1 MSNKLTPT
9 KAKMELAV
17 QQTKLAR
24 FQAKLQTL
32 VAVIPELADANKLKN
47 FQIRAAG
54 IDSTHL
60 DFQAALNRILEL
72 NQYVEEEEQITGDI
86 EQSQAF
92 EDLLY
97 QIKEALLD
105 HAPAPVQ
112 APPAEPVTTTKGK
125 PNLPCINIP
134 TFDGTYE
141 HFATFKS
148 LFDALVHTHPTL
160 TDIEKYSYLR
170 SLLIGTALSSIQSF
184 PFTEQQYLPAY
195 QTLVRRFSNKR
206 VIANN
211 LCAKIFN
218 CKPMTHEGQLPMFID
233 IFNVHVE
240 AFKSAGVLNQG
251 DFLLTFQ
258 ALRLLDP
265 VSRQA
270 FEDTFKNAGKS
281 DIPMYKDVLKFV
293 QDRVSVTEMMPVTN
307 MKVVPSSK
315 PVVPKFY
322 GQSNS
327 NIKRTLV
334 TNVTPSVP
342 RTRQTGNSCPL
353 CNKDHRIIEC
363 NQFRAMSVPER
374 YNALRD
380 KHLCF
385 SCFGPHSRSM
395 CSSKFACRSCASKSH
410 HTMLHTDTA
419 VSAPGITIPTVEPLP
434 SSSRNLPSSLSGNA
448 IPNPSDNT
456 LSQQVLLG
464 TALVSIADVFGR
476 HHDVRILIDPG
487 SMINIVTQSLRD
499 KLCLPTRP
507 SSIRVSGIGSGPP
520 QPTNGSVMCKVNSKH
535 NDFSINV
542 DAVILPQI
550 ASNIP
555 SLPVTQDVIKRL
567 ASVKLADPDFYHPAT
582 VQMLIGAQYYAEI
595 MQSTEPIVPG
605 HPSLVPSQFGT
616 LALGISPASSSPCAT
631 HHSFFISESES
642 DLSNQLRK
650 FWEMEEVQV
659 KIPMDPE
666 DVQCEQHFVDTHY
679 REPNGVYVVR
689 LPFRDETPPDLG
701 NNIAAATDRLLKL
714 ERRFEKQPDFK
725 NLYHANLQDYVDS
738 GHMTLAKTPASYSLT
753 HHGVLKQSS
762 TTRLRVV
769 FNPAE
774 KSHSSLPSLNESL
787 LIGPKLQ
794 NNINDIILNFRCHP
808 IVLLADIKQMY
819 RGVKLDPRDW
829 KYQQILWR
837 FSPYEPIQTY
847 EINRVCFG
855 VSSSPFHAL
864 RVIKQ
869 LIKDEG
875 DRFPAAAQV
884 LDTDVYI
891 DDVCTGASSVDEAC
905 QLRADLSALLGK
917 AGFELRK
924 WSSSHPSVLAGLD
937 VDLLEKPHKFG
948 DAETIQVLGIQWD
961 SKEDVFC
968 YQVETLSD
976 CLTKRQVLSQI
987 ARMYDLPGF
996 LGPVVIWMKILLQQ
1010 VWLQGLGW
1018 DDPLPSDMLDQWNK
1032 FVSDMPCLRELKIP
1046 RYILDTY
1053 VYPPELIG
1061 FSDASS
1067 SAMAAVVYLR
1077 VVCSDQRVLVN
1088 LIRAKTKVAP
1098 VKPVTI
1104 PRLELTASY
1113 MLALLV
1119 ESLQPFR
1126 EQLRIETIKLFT
1138 DSMVVL
1144 SWLRTPPHLL
1154 KVFVANRVVKILDVT
1169 LPTQWSHVPTTE
1181 NPADIASRGCFPS
1194 HLVQHDMWWHGP
1206 PFLLDDPASWPKC
1219 PQVVPTEP
1227 VPELKS
1233 PVVSAH
1239 VTIDNCGTAFLER
1252 FSSFTRAQRVIAWIL
1267 RFKQN

>member
-1 MSNKLTPT
+1 
-9 KAKMELAV
+9 
-17 QQTKLAR
+17 
-24 FQAKLQTL
+24 
-32 VAVIPELADANKLKN
+32 
-47 FQIRAAG
+47 
-54 IDSTHL
+54 
-60 DFQAALNRILEL
+60 
-72 NQYVEEEEQITGDI
+72 
-86 EQSQAF
+86 
-92 EDLLY
+92 
-97 QIKEALLD
+97 
-105 HAPAPVQ
+105 
-112 APPAEPVTTTKGK
+112 
-125 PNLPCINIP
+125 
-134 TFDGTYE
+134 
-141 HFATFKS
+141 
-148 LFDALVHTHPTL
+148 
-160 TDIEKYSYLR
+160 
-170 SLLIGTALSSIQSF
+170 
-184 PFTEQQYLPAY
+184 
-195 QTLVRRFSNKR
+195 
-206 VIANN
+206 
-211 LCAKIFN
+211 
-218 CKPMTHEGQLPMFID
+218 
-233 IFNVHVE
+233 
-240 AFKSAGVLNQG
+240 
-251 DFLLTFQ
+251 
-258 ALRLLDP
+258 
-265 VSRQA
+265 
-270 FEDTFKNAGKS
+270 
-281 DIPMYKDVLKFV
+281 
-293 QDRVSVTEMMPVTN
+293 
-307 MKVVPSSK
+307 
-315 PVVPKFY
+315 
-322 GQSNS
+322 
-327 NIKRTLV
+327 
-334 TNVTPSVP
+334 
-342 RTRQTGNSCPL
+342 
-353 CNKDHRIIEC
+353 
-363 NQFRAMSVPER
+363 
-374 YNALRD
+374 
-380 KHLCF
+380 
-385 SCFGPHSRSM
+385 
-395 CSSKFACRSCASKSH
+395 
-410 HTMLHTDTA
+410 
-419 VSAPGITIPTVEPLP
+419 
-434 SSSRNLPSSLSGNA
+434 
-448 IPNPSDNT
+448 
-456 LSQQVLLG
+456 
-464 TALVSIADVFGR
+464 
-476 HHDVRILIDPG
+476 
-487 SMINIVTQSLRD
+487 
-499 KLCLPTRP
+499 
-507 SSIRVSGIGSGPP
+507 
-520 QPTNGSVMCKVNSKH
+520 
-535 NDFSINV
+535 
-542 DAVILPQI
+542 
-550 ASNIP
+550 
-555 SLPVTQDVIKRL
+555 
-567 ASVKLADPDFYHPAT
+567 
-582 VQMLIGAQYYAEI
+582 
-595 MQSTEPIVPG
+595 
-605 HPSLVPSQFGT
+605 
-616 LALGISPASSSPCAT
+616 
-631 HHSFFISESES
+631 
-642 DLSNQLRK
+642 
-650 FWEMEEVQV
+650 
-659 KIPMDPE
+659 
-666 DVQCEQHFVDTHY
+666 
-679 REPNGVYVVR
+679 
-689 LPFRDETPPDLG
+689 
-701 NNIAAATDRLLKL
+701 
-714 ERRFEKQPDFK
+714 
-725 NLYHANLQDYVDS
+725 
-738 GHMTLAKTPASYSLT
+738 
-753 HHGVLKQSS
+753 
-762 TTRLRVV
+762 
-769 FNPAE
+769 
-774 KSHSSLPSLNESL
+774 
-787 LIGPKLQ
+787 
-794 NNINDIILNFRCHP
+794 
-808 IVLLADIKQMY
+808 MY

-1018 DDPLPSDMLDQWNK
+1018 DDPLLDQWNK

-1267 RFKQN
+1267 RFKQNCLRKPEERLLANLKVVELDQAERVMIRITQSFHFDNVFKTLENKGKLPVSIQQLSPFILDQCLRVGGRIDKSPLPYDSRHPYLLPANSHLASLIVRYFHMLSLHGGPKLVQTLVHAKYFIPGLRNLVRKTLFQCVQCYRFNAKPRQPFMAELPLSRFMQGRPFIHTGVDLAGPFALKDGSRRNAPILKGYFAIFVCFAVKAVHLEPLSSLSTDCFLACFDRFIARRGLPSTMFSDQGTNFKGAARFLDETHRFLLANNSEISEHLSLQKVQWSFNAPANPSAGGIWEAGVKSAKSHLKHILTDRPLQFEEFATVLCRVEMCLNSRSIGVPSSLSPEDTPDSLTPGHFLIGAPLLARPETDLTELPSNRLPRWGFLSQIIQHFWRRWKREYLHSLIQRQKWLGHSDNIKVGDVVVVVSENQTPTHWPLARVVELLPANDGVVRVVSIKTATGKLTRPVRKLLILPVYQ